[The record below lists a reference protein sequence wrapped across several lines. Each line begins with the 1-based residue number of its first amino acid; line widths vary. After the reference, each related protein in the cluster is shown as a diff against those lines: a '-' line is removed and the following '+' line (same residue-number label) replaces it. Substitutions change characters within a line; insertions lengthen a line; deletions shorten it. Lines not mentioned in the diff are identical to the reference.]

1 MNMVPV
7 VSDNVAFVGYD
18 YATCTLR
25 VTFRSGG
32 TYDYYD
38 VPVFLYEA
46 MLLPHPWR
54 LSDARSAPT
63 GTGVSQPDS
72 RSGR

>member
-1 MNMVPV
+1 MCMVPV
-7 VSDNVAFVGYD
+7 VSDIVTTVGHD
-18 YATCTLR
+18 HATHTLR
-25 VTFRSGG
+25 VKFRSGG

-54 LSDARSAPT
+54 R
-63 GTGVSQPDS
+63 V
-72 RSGR
+72 GRQIRAHLYRRVAA

>member
-7 VSDNVAFVGYD
+7 VSDNVALVGYN
-18 YATCTLR
+18 YATHTLR

-32 TYDYYD
+32 TYDYD
-38 VPVFLYEA
+38 NVAAFLYEA

-54 LSDARSAPT
+54 RVGHQIRGHRYQRVAA
-63 GTGVSQPDS
+63 
-72 RSGR
+72 

>member
-1 MNMVPV
+1 MYMVAV

-18 YATCTLR
+18 HATRTLR
-25 VTFRSGG
+25 VKFRSGG

-54 LSDARSAPT
+54 R
-63 GTGVSQPDS
+63 V
-72 RSGR
+72 GRQIRAHQYRRVAA

>member
-1 MNMVPV
+1 MHMVPV
-7 VSDNVAFVGYD
+7 VSDNVALVD
-18 YATCTLR
+18 YHHGTHTLR
-25 VTFRSGG
+25 VKFRSGG

-54 LSDARSAPT
+54 R
-63 GTGVSQPDS
+63 V
-72 RSGR
+72 GRQIRAHRYLRVAA

>member
-7 VSDNVAFVGYD
+7 VSDNVAFMGYD
-18 YATCTLR
+18 YATRALR

-38 VPVFLYEA
+38 VPAFLYEA

-54 LSDARSAPT
+54 VVGRQIRSHRYRRIAA
-63 GTGVSQPDS
+63 
-72 RSGR
+72 

>member
-1 MNMVPV
+1 MYMVPV
-7 VSDNVAFVGYD
+7 VSDIVATVGYD
-18 YATCTLR
+18 HATHALR
-25 VTFRSGG
+25 VKFRSGG

-54 LSDARSAPT
+54 R
-63 GTGVSQPDS
+63 V
-72 RSGR
+72 GRQIRAHLYRRVAA